1 MGAYLGANQIVI
13 FGGQPSGGGDIN
25 NQDKTVTPSE
35 SQQSITADV
44 GYTGLGT
51 VTVNAVS
58 STYVGSGIDR
68 CDSSDL
74 TASGD
79 TVTVPSGYYENNA
92 STSVSSGTAGTPSAT
107 KGAVSDHSIS
117 VTPSVTNT
125 SGYITGSTI
134 TGTPVTVSASEL
146 VSGSETKTANGTYD
160 VTNLASLIVDV
171 SGGGGDTWTWMG
183 KNPTKVATCADDKVY
198 LKDTSFAT
206 WTPSTTAKNIVS
218 SSNCSAQTI
227 DVTSYDYFMLYKFH
241 SHLEYGAGA
250 TGANQISDEYYSYY
264 QMVYGYH
271 NNLSDMN
278 SDVTSTAGVNYS
290 GLGTAGNTAGGFF
303 YKDGNGTDK
312 YSRSTQQ
319 GIYFTTT
326 SLTISPTATSVIPKK
341 PPITAKCNA
350 SYFSTANCAAVNQ
363 EASYYELKI
372 ELWRVDHQTTPDGAL
387 YKIVR
392 DMWINGF

>member
-25 NQDKTVTPSE
+25 NQDKTVTPTE
-35 SQQSITADV
+35 SQQSITADA

-68 CDSSDL
+68 RDSTDL
-74 TASGD
+74 SASGA
-79 TVTVPSGYYENNA
+79 TVSVPSGYYENSA
-92 STSVSSGTAGTPSAT
+92 SKSVSSGTAGTPSAT

-160 VTNLASLIVDV
+160 VTNLASLIVNV

-183 KNPTKVATCADDKVY
+183 KNPTKVATLADEKVY
-198 LKDTSFAT
+198 LKDTSFAS
-206 WTPSTTAKNIVS
+206 WTPSTTSKTIAS
-218 SSNCSAQTI
+218 SSSLTKQTL
-227 DVTSYDYFMLYKFH
+227 DLTSNDFVMLCLFH
-241 SHLEYGAGA
+241 SHLEYNAGT
-250 TGANQISDEYYSYY
+250 TGTAMITDLYSSYW
-264 QMVYGYH
+264 QMVFPVFASLWSMT
-271 NNLSDMN
+271 NNIPNTVSYQN
-278 SDVTSTAGVNYS
+278 STNI
-290 GLGTAGNTAGGFF
+290 LGGFF
-303 YKDGNGTDK
+303 YKDSSGNDSYINTPTSSGV
-312 YSRSTQQ
+312 YISNMQAP
-319 GIYFTTT
+319 TTT
-326 SLTISPTATSVIPKK
+326 GTASAFNFTPKK
-341 PPITAKCNA
+341 PSVSAKCNA
-350 SYFSTANCAAVNQ
+350 SYFSTANCALVNQ
-363 EASYYELKI
+363 NTSYYEMKI
-372 ELWRVDHQTTPDGAL
+372 EFWRVDSCTTPYGAL
-387 YKIVR
+387 YKIDH